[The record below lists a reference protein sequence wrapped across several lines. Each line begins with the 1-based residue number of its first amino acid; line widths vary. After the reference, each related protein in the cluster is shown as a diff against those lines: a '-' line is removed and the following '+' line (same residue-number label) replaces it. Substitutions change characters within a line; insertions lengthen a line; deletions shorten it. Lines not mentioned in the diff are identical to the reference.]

1 MVAGGDSGLGG
12 TGKLTKHTIQR
23 MADIRSLPTQVHV
36 KPSSI
41 NCNNLRSEGFTYGTA
56 VLIGWA

>member
-41 NCNNLRSEGFTYGTA
+41 NCNNLRSESSNYSTTI
-56 VLIGWA
+56 LIG